1 MFGKKTWAEVG
12 RGEERKGGKTP
23 AHSSLF
29 IIADIHFF
37 NQQDRGGREER
48 VFNLSPILSSLFTF
62 TFPTN
67 LGSLILKDYYLSPL
81 TKTAQL

>member
-37 NQQDRGGREER
+37 YKRAEAGSKEDFTAAHIFLLFAINFY
-48 VFNLSPILSSLFTF
+48 VPI
-62 TFPTN
+62 
-67 LGSLILKDYYLSPL
+67 
-81 TKTAQL
+81 